1 MAKEKIAA
9 VPTLQVYQNL
19 LDRAGGFYG
28 STSRR
33 FTMTSQGNFDEFKK
47 MKAAGIIMGVGT
59 DTIGDAS
66 LMVPNSYIAELKW
79 FVRGGYSVTDALKAG
94 TIVNARLLDM
104 GDELG
109 AIEPGKLADI
119 IIVGGRPDEN
129 LDDLAKV
136 EQVIKDGQWL
146 IVNGELA
153 TPRHVST
160 PLVKPSPPADVK

>member
-1 MAKEKIAA
+1 M
-9 VPTLQVYQNL
+9 
-19 LDRAGGFYG
+19 
-28 STSRR
+28 
-33 FTMTSQGNFDEFKK
+33 
-47 MKAAGIIMGVGT
+47 
-59 DTIGDAS
+59 
-66 LMVPNSYIAELKW
+66 
-79 FVRGGYSVTDALKAG
+79 TDALKAG

-109 AIEPGKLADI
+109 SIEPGKLADI
-119 IIVGGRPDEN
+119 IIVDGRPDEN

-146 IVNGELA
+146 IRDGELV

>member
-1 MAKEKIAA
+1 
-9 VPTLQVYQNL
+9 
-19 LDRAGGFYG
+19 
-28 STSRR
+28 
-33 FTMTSQGNFDEFKK
+33 
-47 MKAAGIIMGVGT
+47 MKAAGIVMGIGT

-109 AIEPGKLADI
+109 SIEPGKLADI
-119 IIVGGRPDEN
+119 ILVNGRPAEN
-129 LDDLAKV
+129 PADFAKF

-146 IVNGELA
+146 TRAGERA
-153 TPRHVST
+153 TTRPNR
-160 PLVKPSPPADVK
+160 